1 MAISTGDT
9 VTIEYTGRL
18 DDGSVFDTSL
28 ESVAEEE
35 GLTEDQPDRD
45 YQPLT
50 VEIGSGRIIE
60 GLEDGLVGMEAG
72 EEDTVEIE
80 PEQAYGEYTDDRV
93 VEYGADEFAEMLGG
107 REIEEGLEIQ
117 TEEGL
122 PGEVVDADD
131 ETVTVDFNHELA
143 GEALTFEVEVVA
155 VE

>member
-35 GLTEDQPDRD
+35 GLTENQPDRD

-80 PEQAYGEYTDDRV
+80 PEQAYGERTDDRV

-107 REIEEGLEIQ
+107 REVEEGLEIQ

>member
-35 GLTEDQPDRD
+35 GLAADQQGRD

-60 GLEDGLVGMEAG
+60 GLDEALVGMEAG
-72 EEDTVEIE
+72 EEETVEIE
-80 PEQAYGEYTDDRV
+80 PERAYGERTEDRV
-93 VEYGADEFAEMLGG
+93 VEYDAEEFAEMLGG
-107 REIEEGLEIQ
+107 REVEEGLEIQ

-122 PGEVVDADD
+122 PGEVVAADD